1 MSDSLIQV
9 TVLTILGSAVA
20 LILIA
25 PAIPPAIR
33 DRSWKRFFVAAL
45 LSFVGVVLPLFIFL
59 GSMALMPEWKGACRL
74 GWIHCFHVGKIAL
87 LPLVLWA
94 SAALYALEIYRTP
107 NRTRPWIVLG
117 ILTGAITSTT
127 CLGIGVII
135 CGLQWR
141 PLYIWLLVPLY
152 ISSWYIVRARELLRQ
167 AKTSLEVIK
176 ATVFS
181 SIPFWLAA
189 ILWSQKSYISLPNG
203 PPSCFIVTAAMQGHE
218 TVVGPRMHV
227 IHQGRSREANQQLL
241 TLWLLEDLWKRHAS
255 HSHAGFRRF
264 YNIAGPVV
272 ASYIT
277 SPSRADLAY
286 MVIKPIEMVAR
297 AILRKMSSD
306 RYDNLLTFE
315 THDEK

>member
-1 MSDSLIQV
+1 MSDSSIAV
-9 TVLTILGSAVA
+9 TFLTILGSAVA

-25 PAIPPAIR
+25 PAVPPAMR
-33 DRSWKRFFVAAL
+33 DRSWKSFFVAAL
-45 LSFVGVVLPLFIFL
+45 LSFVGVVLPLFTFL
-59 GSMALMPEWKGACRL
+59 GSMALIPEWKGACRL
-74 GWIHCFHVGKIAL
+74 GWINCFHVGKIAL

-135 CGLQWR
+135 CGRPQW
-141 PLYIWLLVPLY
+141 PLHIGLLVPLY
-152 ISSWYIVRARELLRQ
+152 ISIWYIIRARELLRQ
-167 AKTSLEVIK
+167 AETSPEVIK
-176 ATVFS
+176 ATVLS

-189 ILWSQKSYISLPNG
+189 TLWSQKIYISLSND
-203 PPSCFIVTAAMQGHE
+203 PPSCFIVTAAMHGHE
-218 TVVGPRMHV
+218 TVVGPRMQV

-241 TLWLLEDLWKRHAS
+241 TLWLLEDLWKKRAS

-277 SPSRADLAY
+277 SPIRADLAY
-286 MVIKPIEMVAR
+286 MLIKPVEMVAR
-297 AILRKMSSD
+297 TILRKMS
-306 RYDNLLTFE
+306 REVHL
-315 THDEK
+315 